1 MAARKSTTR
10 KSTTRKSTA
19 KKTVILH
26 VWDRFDKERE
36 PVNLRIT
43 GEGANK
49 WKKEKDPRKA
59 LIDVLWEFLLNPK
72 AKVFNYITK
81 SQARKLNRRDF
92 GRVEVEEI

>member
-1 MAARKSTTR
+1 MAARKST
-10 KSTTRKSTA
+10 KSTKSTA
-19 KKTVILH
+19 RKKEKTVILH

-59 LIDVLWEFLLNPK
+59 LIDVLWEFFLNPK